1 MTVIYMMAM
10 MIKKKKKTNI
20 KSENSMLNNI
30 FMDRTFVS
38 P

>member
-1 MTVIYMMAM
+1 MTVINMMAM
-10 MIKKKKKTNI
+10 MIKKKKTNI